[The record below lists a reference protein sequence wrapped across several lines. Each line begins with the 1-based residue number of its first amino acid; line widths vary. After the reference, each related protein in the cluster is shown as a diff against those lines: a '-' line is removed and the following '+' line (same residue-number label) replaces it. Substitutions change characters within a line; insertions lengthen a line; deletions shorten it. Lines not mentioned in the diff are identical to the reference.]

1 VVERPRLTFELGC
14 HGDLEAV
21 TVTVSRREREKADR
35 GNGVGGAG
43 LLEAEPTKWRLE
55 EARSWAAVL
64 VLEAENQNRDWRER
78 GGRN

>member
-1 VVERPRLTFELGC
+1 MVERPRLTFELGC

-55 EARSWAAVL
+55 EARSWAAG
-64 VLEAENQNRDWRER
+64 AGGGKSKWRER